1 MFEYGKRTCRRKL
14 ETKALCRY
22 LVSVKNHG
30 VIAEYIYI
38 YVYIYI
44 CIYINLYIHTM
55 LNFFTNQIL

>member
-1 MFEYGKRTCRRKL
+1 MFESGKRTCQRKL

-38 YVYIYI
+38 CILCSISLLIEFYIE
-44 CIYINLYIHTM
+44 LSLA
-55 LNFFTNQIL
+55 LNQQP

>member
-1 MFEYGKRTCRRKL
+1 MFESGKRTCQRKL

-38 YVYIYI
+38 Y
-44 CIYINLYIHTM
+44 TM
-55 LNFFTNQIL
+55 LNFFTN